1 MNRYFLGLNDKRIKE
16 VARILESEGKAV
28 YDFETN
34 LEKIERGDIVI
45 VSPAYKWK
53 EEIISKLR
61 EGVLVFGSKVKDDHN
76 KFLEKVRYV
85 DLMSIE
91 DFVIDNAKLTAENF
105 LVDLILNTDS
115 SMYEQK
121 ILILGNG
128 RVAKALWYLFLKL
141 GISFDVMMRREDEYN
156 LSKLIANNSYKFG
169 EYESRIGQYDVVINT
184 IPTCLFK
191 DASRF
196 KEDCVV
202 FELASVNCLED
213 AKGVKYVL
221 CPALP
226 AKYSPKSAGRL
237 IMNVVKNTLK
247 GEK

>member
-16 VARILESEGKAV
+16 VARILESEGKTV

-34 LEKIERGDIVI
+34 IEKIESGDIVI

-53 EEIISKLR
+53 EEIITKLR
-61 EGVLVFGSKVKDDHN
+61 KGILVFGSRVRDEHKR
-76 KFLEKVRYV
+76 FLEGVRYI

-105 LVDLILNTDS
+105 LVDFILNTDS
-115 SMYEQK
+115 SIYEQK

-141 GISFDVMMRREDEYN
+141 GISFDAMMRREDEYN
-156 LSKLIANNSYKFG
+156 LSKLIANNSYKFD

-237 IMNVVKNTLK
+237 IMNVVKDTLK

>member
-1 MNRYFLGLNDKRIKE
+1 MNRYFLGLSDKRIKE

-61 EGVLVFGSKVKDDHN
+61 EGVLVFGSKVRDDHN

-156 LSKLIANNSYKFG
+156 LSKLIANNSYKFD

-196 KEDCVV
+196 KENCVV
-202 FELASVNCLED
+202 FELASVNCLKD

-237 IMNVVKNTLK
+237 IMNVVKDTLK

>member
-1 MNRYFLGLNDKRIKE
+1 MFNILG
-16 VARILESEGKAV
+16 GV
-28 YDFETN
+28 YD
-34 LEKIERGDIVI
+34 K
-45 VSPAYKWK
+45 
-53 EEIISKLR
+53 
-61 EGVLVFGSKVKDDHN
+61 

-105 LVDLILNTDS
+105 LVDFILNTDS

-169 EYESRIGQYDVVINT
+169 EYESHIGQYDVVINT

-196 KEDCVV
+196 KENCVV

-237 IMNVVKNTLK
+237 IMNVVENTLK

>member
-61 EGVLVFGSKVKDDHN
+61 EEILVFGSKVRDDHK

-105 LVDLILNTDS
+105 LVDFILNTNS

-156 LSKLIANNSYKFG
+156 LSKLIANNSYKFD

-196 KEDCVV
+196 KENCVV

-237 IMNVVKNTLK
+237 IMNVVKDTLK

>member
-1 MNRYFLGLNDKRIKE
+1 MNRYFLGLSDKRIKE
-16 VARILESEGKAV
+16 VARILKSEGKAV

-61 EGVLVFGSKVKDDHN
+61 EGVLVFGSKVRDDHE

-105 LVDLILNTDS
+105 LVDFILNTDS

-156 LSKLIANNSYKFG
+156 LSKLIANNSYKFD

-196 KEDCVV
+196 KENCVV